1 MKRLMM
7 TVAAV
12 AMTATASFAAT
23 PEQLRDNV
31 AAQLT
36 EFAPEVEVET
46 LTDDQVRQV
55 YMVTADSNMSAGDKS
70 RAIGEIIEGTRAEY
84 YADLADGDIDINLD
98 VNNQREILQA
108 KLDIRGYD
116 YQVSE
121 LDDQQVAS
129 LVNDFNSLDSA
140 SDLDAAVRSYFES

>member
-1 MKRLMM
+1 M
-7 TVAAV
+7 
-12 AMTATASFAAT
+12 
-23 PEQLRDNV
+23 
-31 AAQLT
+31 
-36 EFAPEVEVET
+36 
-46 LTDDQVRQV
+46 
-55 YMVTADSNMSAGDKS
+55 
-70 RAIGEIIEGTRAEY
+70 
-84 YADLADGDIDINLD
+84 ADGDIYIKLEF
-98 VNNQREILQA
+98 NNQREILQA